1 MAPKKGKET
10 TLELCNTNISVGNG
24 IAMRM
29 LEYIGTVKHQPHGFN
44 DLACDFLE
52 VSRILWSIE
61 VGLVEAER
69 TQTQFSQEMGLE
81 LDKKFRQTYA
91 DFTVLDQLLTRF
103 LEYEK
108 KGRLGRF
115 QRGWHNMFSDD
126 EIRRIRESLCRSQ
139 EALRISA
146 MFFRWT
152 VGDAK
157 ADASVGI
164 GYTGLAAV
172 LARMN
177 PGKTAPLAAPP
188 PGEQPATQQ
197 PGTTQPATPQPSTPQ
212 TATQQPAL
220 QQPGTPHTV
229 TSQQATIQ
237 QPMAQQAERQPSSQP
252 VSPPVAEI
260 PSRLPPLP
268 PLSTLSDKQILS
280 LFPRVDD
287 EVNVLAS
294 YQSDRNDRRASSLD
308 HWASSLD
315 HRSVEALSIQRND
328 SHSIKALPSIRS
340 SNNTSASTARDTGL
354 HSSVD
359 TTATDLSSFNDRL
372 SLKTAES
379 FTQIEDMISE
389 IELTDKQSQKV
400 VRIKADLATV
410 PRWTPKQN
418 TGANSA
424 TLKTA
429 LISAVQ
435 QRKPKMVE
443 QLLDCGV
450 PPDSG
455 LELNFLREAT
465 LGRDTETIRL
475 LLLFGAD
482 PNSPDRTGSTA
493 LEAAAEAS
501 FVDGARLLLKYGADP
516 NLPAGPNNEAPLTRA
531 VEKQSVELTR
541 LLLTYGGNANLIT
554 SDGNTLLDIA
564 ISKTSPKHLVT
575 LLLHYG
581 SDANAKS
588 NRGETPLFVAIQAG
602 RVDIMEILLDH
613 GANPNLPGP
622 KHPLWPS
629 TYQPKGL
636 QLLISRGADLR
647 KCPGILELATSL
659 NNMESVKTLINA
671 GVDVNTK
678 KDGVYTPLCS
688 AIRDNRTELV
698 SLLLASGA
706 DPNEPASE
714 YPTFKC
720 ITHNRA
726 QFLPQ
731 LVNAGADLNKP
742 KGIIEEA
749 IKYNNKEALM
759 FLLEQGVNPNDRSPD
774 GHTPL
779 TTAIRDNQ
787 VELVDLLLSHGADPG
802 VRGQNWPICMAVRQP
817 AILKKLLPK
826 VQNPRAVKGVM
837 EMAVAANKLESVKLL
852 LAAGVSVEDKNGGVF
867 SPLTSAIREDNTEMV
882 RFLLDEA
889 GADVNAPGEH
899 LPIIKAIRRFR
910 DNTEIIEMLLAH
922 GADINLMYRGWNAIL
937 QAVEN
942 GDAGVLKT
950 LVDNGGAVDLEA
962 TDESG
967 RTVMEIVQ
975 DRGWDEA
982 VEILLGDQAR
992 KN

>member
-10 TLELCNTNISVGNG
+10 TLELCNNTIKVGNG

-29 LEYIGTVKHQPHGFN
+29 LEYLGNVKSQPHGFK

-61 VGLVEAER
+61 VGLIEAER

-81 LDKKFRQTYA
+81 LDKNFRQAYA
-91 DFTVLDQLLTRF
+91 DFTVLDQLLTKF

-126 EIRRIRESLCRSQ
+126 EIRRIRESLSHSR

-157 ADASVGI
+157 ADASVSI
-164 GYTGLAAV
+164 GYTGLAAP
-172 LARMN
+172 AT
-177 PGKTAPLAAPP
+177 PQA
-188 PGEQPATQQ
+188 ATQQ
-197 PGTTQPATPQPSTPQ
+197 PVVQQPATPQS
-212 TATQQPAL
+212 A
-220 QQPGTPHTV
+220 
-229 TSQQATIQ
+229 IQ
-237 QPMAQQAERQPSSQP
+237 QPVVEQAVARQADTHHAGHSASHQ
-252 VSPPVAEI
+252 VAEV
-260 PSRLPPLP
+260 PNRLPPLP
-268 PLSTLSDKQILS
+268 PISTLTDKQILS
-280 LFPRVDD
+280 LFPRLDD
-287 EVNVLAS
+287 DANGLS
-294 YQSDRNDRRASSLD
+294 GYQTDRRASSLD

-315 HRSVEALSIQRND
+315 HRSVEAVSIQRNDSHSIQRND

-340 SNNTSASTARDTGL
+340 SNNTTTSTARELGF

-359 TTATDLSSFNDRL
+359 TAATDLSSFNDRA

-379 FTQIEDMISE
+379 FTQIEDMISD
-389 IELTDKQSQKV
+389 IELHDKNSQKV

-435 QRKPKMVE
+435 QRKHKIIE

-455 LELNFLREAT
+455 LEVNFLREAT
-465 LGRDTETIRL
+465 LARDPETIRL
-475 LLLFGAD
+475 LLLFGGD
-482 PNSPDRTGSTA
+482 PNMPDRTGSTA
-493 LEAAAEAS
+493 LLAAAEVS

-516 NLPAGPNNEAPLTRA
+516 NLPAGPSNEAPLTKA
-531 VEKQSVELTR
+531 VEEHSVEVTR
-541 LLLTYGGNANLIT
+541 LLLTYGGNANIST

-564 ISKTSPKHLVT
+564 ITKTSPKHLVT

-581 SDANAKS
+581 ADANAKS

-602 RVDIMEILLDH
+602 RTDIMEILLDH

-629 TYQPKGL
+629 TYNPKSL
-636 QLLISRGADLR
+636 QLLLSRGADLR

-659 NNMESVKTLINA
+659 NNVESIKTLINA

-688 AIRDNRTELV
+688 AIRDNRKELV
-698 SLLLASGA
+698 TLLLASGA

-720 ITHNRA
+720 ITHNRIH
-726 QFLPQ
+726 FLPQ
-731 LVNAGADLNKP
+731 LVAAGADLHKP

-749 IKYNNKEALM
+749 IKYNNKEALAY
-759 FLLEQGVNPNDRSPD
+759 LLEQGVSPNDRSPD

-787 VELVDLLLSHGADPG
+787 VEMVDLLLANGADPG
-802 VRGQNWPICMAVRQP
+802 IRGQNWPICMAVKQP
-817 AILKKLLPK
+817 EILKKLLPK
-826 VQNPRAVKGVM
+826 VHNPRAVKGVM

-899 LPIIKAIRRFR
+899 LPIIKAIRRYR
-910 DNTEIIEMLLAH
+910 SNTEIIEMLLAH

-950 LVDNGGAVDLEA
+950 LVENGGAVDLEA
-962 TDESG
+962 RDESG

-992 KN
+992 NN